1 MQEIQTPRLLLRGFR
16 ESDYDDLY
24 EFLSQLENDEFE
36 CYPGITYENGRR
48 HLQYRVG
55 SEEFYAVALQET
67 GKAIGNIYY
76 GNRDDEAREVGYI
89 INARYRRQGFACE
102 ALCAVIENGFR
113 QGVHRIYAACDA
125 RNTAS
130 WKLLEKAGL
139 EREAHLRQNV
149 FFIGT
154 RTARPYGRIR

>member
-36 CYPGITYENGRR
+36 GYPDENGRR

-67 GKAIGNIYY
+67 GKVIGNIYY

-102 ALCAVIENGFR
+102 ALRAVIENGFR

>member
-1 MQEIQTPRLLLRGFR
+1 M
-16 ESDYDDLY
+16 
-24 EFLSQLENDEFE
+24 
-36 CYPGITYENGRR
+36 
-48 HLQYRVG
+48 
-55 SEEFYAVALQET
+55 
-67 GKAIGNIYY
+67 IGNIYY

-149 FFIGT
+149 FFHRDANGAPIWKDT
-154 RTARPYGRIR
+154 LIYAILNE